1 MKKTLALPVTI
12 KISVHASKVCMW
24 LPYFFLLASIMGQTR
39 ILFVGGLLGC
49 VVEQHR
55 HTCVYN
61 STGPLLLKVKA
72 SRLPAI
78 DAVLLMEL
86 RRGAGGR
93 VEGEVLL
100 KVCVR
105 STGGTVDVPC
115 IRVAVARFFHGWMI
129 ENEKFVDGGLSQ

>member
-1 MKKTLALPVTI
+1 MYVGALFFSPRFDYSTDKDFVCWGAFGLRGWSSTGTL
-12 KISVHASKVCMW
+12 VC
-24 LPYFFLLASIMGQTR
+24 I
-39 ILFVGGLLGC
+39 
-49 VVEQHR
+49 
-55 HTCVYN
+55 N
-61 STGPLLLKVKA
+61 STGPLLPRVKA

-78 DAVLLMEL
+78 DVVLLMEL

-100 KVCVR
+100 EVCVR

-115 IRVAVARFFHGWMI
+115 IRVVDARFFHGWMI